1 MAPVSTHSVSDISF
15 EQRSTPQAV
24 TLGWT
29 LRRAALGL
37 LILLGA
43 VALGAWLMHASIE
56 PDGANAGPASQSEY
70 AVPPK

>member
-1 MAPVSTHSVSDISF
+1 MSSPSVSDISF
-15 EQRSTPQAV
+15 EQPSAPQPV

-29 LRRAALGL
+29 LRRAGLGF

-56 PDGANAGPASQSEY
+56 PDGANAGPASHSEY
-70 AVPPK
+70 AVPQN